1 MRHTSIK
8 VLPKPNHALFT
19 LAQPPLGP
27 NPLPP
32 SLSTGSRAAKTSQF
46 YTVQLY
52 VYNSLKVMDTAIGDQ
67 DWNTDYKYDY
77 KEHREDLQ

>member
-1 MRHTSIK
+1 MRHTPTK

-19 LAQPPLGP
+19 LLGP
-27 NPLPP
+27 TPPP

-52 VYNSLKVMDTAIGDQ
+52 VYNSLKVMDMATGDQ
-67 DWNTDYKYDY
+67 DWNTDHKYDNDGQ
-77 KEHREDLQ
+77 KEDLQ